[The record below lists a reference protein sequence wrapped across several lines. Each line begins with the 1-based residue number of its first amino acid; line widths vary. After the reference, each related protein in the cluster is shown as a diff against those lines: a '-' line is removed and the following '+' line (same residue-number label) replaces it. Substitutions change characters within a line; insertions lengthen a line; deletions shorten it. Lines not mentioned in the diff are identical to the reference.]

1 MTFNQ
6 GEACNKRKLSMHVKT
21 WSRTVSLGSCQGVSC
36 ATPPPFVAV
45 PEGQASRLLT
55 LGMDLRKRT
64 QNCVLGG
71 RKTFI
76 DLESHLL

>member
-1 MTFNQ
+1 M
-6 GEACNKRKLSMHVKT
+6 
-21 WSRTVSLGSCQGVSC
+21 
-36 ATPPPFVAV
+36 PPPTPFVAV